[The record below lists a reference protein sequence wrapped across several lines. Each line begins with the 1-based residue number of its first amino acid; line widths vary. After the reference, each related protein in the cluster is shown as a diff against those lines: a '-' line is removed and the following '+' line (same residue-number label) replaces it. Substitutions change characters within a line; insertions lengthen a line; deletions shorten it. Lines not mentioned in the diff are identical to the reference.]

1 MRAALA
7 TLVLGLLLAPSVH
20 AAHPSTISAYL
31 RLFDANGDGRVSL
44 HEYQAHMMPG
54 FDAMDRNHDGII
66 ERDEQPLG
74 PRRHGALSRKQ
85 YLRNLA
91 ATFHRQDTNHD
102 GFLSARELA
111 APPR

>member
-7 TLVLGLLLAPSVH
+7 TLALGLLLVPSVH

-31 RLFDANGDGRVSL
+31 RIFDTNGDGRISL
-44 HEYQAHMMPG
+44 DEYQAHMMHG

-66 ERDEQPLG
+66 ERDEQPPG
-74 PRRHGALSRKQ
+74 PRRHGAIPKRR
-85 YLRNLA
+85 YLRNLT
-91 ATFHRQDTNHD
+91 ATFHRQDANHD
-102 GFLSARELA
+102 GFLDARELA

>member
-7 TLVLGLLLAPSVH
+7 SVLLGLLLAPCVR

-31 RLFDANGDGRVSL
+31 HLFDTDGDGRVSL
-44 HEYQAHMMPG
+44 REYQAHMMHG

-66 ERDEQPLG
+66 EAGEQPPG
-74 PRRHGALSRKQ
+74 PRRHGAITERQ
-85 YLRNLA
+85 YRHDLA
-91 ATFHRQDTNHD
+91 RVFARQDTDHD
-102 GFLSARELA
+102 GFLDARELA